1 MARNSRELQLVY
13 NYFRTYDPSTGR
25 YMESDPIGL
34 IGGLNTYGYVGANPL
49 TNIDPLGLIKDSVES
64 AIESA
69 LVT

>member
-1 MARNSRELQLVY
+1 
-13 NYFRTYDPSTGR
+13 
-25 YMESDPIGL
+25 MESDPIGL